1 MVIRPHD
8 LIEVS
13 NLKYLSLN
21 EDKEWVTASLR
32 RTPFVVVR
40 RAELLE
46 NGCIPVGIRGME
58 RNQRE
63 AALLDPEGVCQ
74 LVSPYAIAERQ
85 IWNFLSATRRQQPVL
100 QVLDL
105 LAEIML
111 DWRWGPVGSAGF
123 EIVTQYPTVRET
135 SDLDLVIDGSEAIDY
150 AAAERLVHKLAHL
163 DVRIDIQLEVKGGA
177 YVLREILERRTSTV
191 VLRTSSGPKLVR
203 NPWQ

>member
-13 NLKYLSLN
+13 NLEYLSLD

-32 RTPFVVVR
+32 RTPFVVIR
-40 RAELLE
+40 RAEPSAD
-46 NGCIPVGIRGME
+46 GCIPVGIRGTE

-85 IWNFLSATRRQQPVL
+85 MWNSLSATRRQQPVL
-100 QVLDL
+100 QVMDL

-123 EIVTQYPTVRET
+123 EIVTQYPAVKET
-135 SDLDLVIDGSEAIDY
+135 SDLDLVIDGSEVFDY
-150 AAAERLVHKLAHL
+150 AAAERLMHKLEHL
-163 DVRIDIQLEVKGGA
+163 DVRIDIQLETRDGA
-177 YVLREILERRTSTV
+177 YVLREILERRASSV

>member
-13 NLKYLSLN
+13 NLEYLSLD

-32 RTPFVVVR
+32 RTPFVVIR
-40 RAELLE
+40 RAEPSAD
-46 NGCIPVGIRGME
+46 GCIPVGIRGTE

-85 IWNFLSATRRQQPVL
+85 MWNSLSATRRQQPVL
-100 QVLDL
+100 QVMDL

-123 EIVTQYPTVRET
+123 EIVTQYPAVKET
-135 SDLDLVIDGSEAIDY
+135 SDLDLVIDGSEVIDY
-150 AAAERLVHKLAHL
+150 AAAERLMHKLEHL
-163 DVRIDIQLEVKGGA
+163 DVRIDIQLETRDGA
-177 YVLREILERRTSTV
+177 YVLREILERRASSV

>member
-1 MVIRPHD
+1 MVISPHD

-40 RAELLE
+40 RDEPSAD
-46 NGCIPVGIRGME
+46 GCIPVGVRGQE

-74 LVSPYAIAERQ
+74 LVSPYAIAEHQ
-85 IWNFLSATRRQQPVL
+85 MWNSLSATRRQQPVL
-100 QVLDL
+100 QVIDL

-111 DWRWGPVGSAGF
+111 DWRWGPVGSTGF
-123 EIVTQYPTVRET
+123 EIVTQYPTVKET

-150 AAAERLVHKLAHL
+150 TAAERLVHKLEHL
-163 DVRIDIQLEVKGGA
+163 DVRIDIQLETRDGA
-177 YVLREILERRTSTV
+177 YVLREILERRASTV

>member
-1 MVIRPHD
+1 M
-8 LIEVS
+8 
-13 NLKYLSLN
+13 
-21 EDKEWVTASLR
+21 
-32 RTPFVVVR
+32 VVR
-40 RAELLE
+40 RAEPSAD
-46 NGCIPVGIRGME
+46 GCIPVGVRGQE

-74 LVSPYAIAERQ
+74 LVSPYAIAEHQ
-85 IWNFLSATRRQQPVL
+85 MWNSLSATRRQQPVL
-100 QVLDL
+100 QVMDL

-123 EIVTQYPTVRET
+123 EIVTQYPTVKET

-150 AAAERLVHKLAHL
+150 TAAERLAHKLEHL
-163 DVRIDIQLEVKGGA
+163 DVRIDIQLETRDGA
-177 YVLREILERRTSTV
+177 YVLREILERRASTV

>member
-1 MVIRPHD
+1 MVIGPHD

-40 RAELLE
+40 RAEPSAD
-46 NGCIPVGIRGME
+46 GCIPVGVRGQE

-74 LVSPYAIAERQ
+74 LVSPYAIAEHQ
-85 IWNFLSATRRQQPVL
+85 MWNSLSATRRQQPVL
-100 QVLDL
+100 QVMDL

-123 EIVTQYPTVRET
+123 EIVTQYPTVKET

-150 AAAERLVHKLAHL
+150 TAAERLAHKLEHL
-163 DVRIDIQLEVKGGA
+163 DVRIDIQLETRDGA
-177 YVLREILERRTSTV
+177 YVLREILERRASTV

>member
-1 MVIRPHD
+1 MVIQPHD

-13 NLKYLSLN
+13 NLRYLSLN

-85 IWNFLSATRRQQPVL
+85 MWNFLSATRRQQPVL

>member
-1 MVIRPHD
+1 MIRPHD

>member
-1 MVIRPHD
+1 MVIHPHD

-40 RAELLE
+40 RSDPSAD
-46 NGCIPVGIRGME
+46 GYIPVGVRGQE

-63 AALLDPEGVCQ
+63 AAFLDPKGVCQ
-74 LVSPYAIAERQ
+74 IVSPYAIAKHQ
-85 IWNFLSATRRQQPVL
+85 MWNSLSTERRQQPVL
-100 QVLDL
+100 QLMDL
-105 LAEIML
+105 LAEMMA
-111 DWRWGPVGSAGF
+111 DWRWGPAGSAGF
-123 EIVTQYPTVRET
+123 EIATGYPAVKAT
-135 SDLDLVIDGSEAIDY
+135 SDLDLVIDGSETIDY
-150 AAAERLVHKLAHL
+150 STAEGLLRKLEQL

>member
-1 MVIRPHD
+1 MVIHPHD

-40 RAELLE
+40 RDEPSAD
-46 NGCIPVGIRGME
+46 GCIPVGVRGQE

-74 LVSPYAIAERQ
+74 LVSPYAIAEHQ
-85 IWNFLSATRRQQPVL
+85 MWNSLSATRRQQPVL
-100 QVLDL
+100 QVIDL

-111 DWRWGPVGSAGF
+111 DWRWGPVGSTGF
-123 EIVTQYPTVRET
+123 EIVTQYPTVKET

-150 AAAERLVHKLAHL
+150 TAAERLVHKLEHL
-163 DVRIDIQLEVKGGA
+163 DVRIDIQLETRDGA
-177 YVLREILERRTSTV
+177 YVLREILERRASTV

>member
-1 MVIRPHD
+1 MVISPHD

-40 RAELLE
+40 RDEPSA
-46 NGCIPVGIRGME
+46 NGCIPVGVRGQE

-74 LVSPYAIAERQ
+74 LVSPYAIAEHQ
-85 IWNFLSATRRQQPVL
+85 MWNSLSATRRQQPVL
-100 QVLDL
+100 QVIDL

-111 DWRWGPVGSAGF
+111 DWRWGPVGSTGF
-123 EIVTQYPTVRET
+123 EIVTQYPTVKET

-150 AAAERLVHKLAHL
+150 TAAERLVHKLEHL
-163 DVRIDIQLEVKGGA
+163 DVRIDIQLETRDGA
-177 YVLREILERRTSTV
+177 YVLREILERRASTV

>member
-1 MVIRPHD
+1 MIRPHD

-85 IWNFLSATRRQQPVL
+85 MWNFLSATRRQQPVL